1 MGRREQKPESTQ
13 TSIAEYSLSQWH
25 LLSLY
30 QPLKADNDTR
40 TRYSEPCTY
49 AYATGGRERERENES
64 ERATDG
70 DYKASCAGSC
80 EVRSGRCVGDAGVAV
95 GDPCIRA
102 PHMPQK
108 LNLEFI

>member
-1 MGRREQKPESTQ
+1 MGRREQKPESNTNKR
-13 TSIAEYSLSQWH
+13 IAEYSLSQWH

-49 AYATGGRERERENES
+49 ATGERERE
-64 ERATDG
+64 TDG
-70 DYKASCAGSC
+70 DYRASCVGSC